1 MRRSILNSTFQAG
14 IVGAAF
20 LLACASAKAVPYTE
34 NLGENDPAGTFAGP
48 GGSSP
53 PLSMG
58 VTADNSPIPGQS
70 VGGHATLTYALSNNG
85 GNQMVPGDV
94 RIFEDAAHTILSD
107 VLRFEDWGVGYVYV
121 YSAKDDGVTKLA
133 DTGMPTAFQANVVD
147 FTEQL
152 NGSRAYGLFGYIPT
166 ATQPGYSTY
175 LFDGSTSAGLNYA
188 YSFTSDEPA
197 GVPDGG
203 TTIGLLGLGLIGIF
217 AYGRKP
223 AASAA

>member
-1 MRRSILNSTFQAG
+1 MG
-14 IVGAAF
+14 GAL
-20 LLACASAKAVPYTE
+20 LLACSSAKAVPYTE
-34 NLGENDPAGTFAGP
+34 ILGENDPAGTTTGP
-48 GGSSP
+48 GNGP

-58 VTADNSPIPGQS
+58 VTADNSPISGQS
-70 VGGHATLTYALSNNG
+70 VGGHATLAYALSNNG

-107 VLRFEDWGVGYVYV
+107 MLRFEDWGVGYVYV

-152 NGSRAYGLFGYIPT
+152 NGGAYGLFGYTPT
-166 ATQPGYSTY
+166 AGQPGYSTY

-188 YSFTSDEPA
+188 YNFTSDEPA

>member
-1 MRRSILNSTFQAG
+1 MG
-14 IVGAAF
+14 GAL
-20 LLACASAKAVPYTE
+20 LLACSSAKAVPYTE
-34 NLGENDPAGTFAGP
+34 NLGENDPAGTTTGP
-48 GGSSP
+48 GNGP
-53 PLSMG
+53 PLSQG
-58 VTADNSPIPGQS
+58 VIADNSPIPGQS
-70 VGGHATLTYALSNNG
+70 VGGHATLAYALSNNG

-152 NGSRAYGLFGYIPT
+152 NGGAYGLFGYTPT
-166 ATQPGYSTY
+166 AGQPGYSTY

>member
-1 MRRSILNSTFQAG
+1 MG
-14 IVGAAF
+14 GAL
-20 LLACASAKAVPYTE
+20 LLACASAKAVPYTQ
-34 NLGENDPAGTFAGP
+34 NLGENDPVGTSTGP
-48 GGSSP
+48 GNGP
-53 PLSMG
+53 PMSQG
-58 VTADNSPIPGQS
+58 VIADNFPVQS
-70 VGGHATLTYALSNNG
+70 VGGHATLAYALSNNG

-152 NGSRAYGLFGYIPT
+152 NGGAYGLFGYTPT
-166 ATQPGYSTY
+166 AGQPGYSTY

-188 YSFTSDEPA
+188 YNFTSDEPA

-203 TTIGLLGLGLIGIF
+203 TTIGLLGLALIGIF
-217 AYGRKP
+217 ALGRTP